1 MQNLISLSD
10 SFLNGITQQTVDG
23 RELHAFL
30 ENGDRFTTWISDRI
44 EQFGFVENID
54 FVSFLENPEKPSGGR
69 PHKVYALSL
78 SMAKELSMVERNEK
92 GKQARLYFI
101 ECEARAK
108 QNLVDPTKLSKADW
122 IKMALEYEQ
131 QREALEKKAVG
142 LDNQIERDA
151 PLVSFAL
158 GVSDYGDA
166 VLIDIAAKNV
176 DIKPKQYRQRI
187 KELGWLRHDG
197 HPMQFTIDRGYMK
210 VKTKKIT
217 HYSGQT
223 EYKYTPLITGKGQV
237 KVAKLSGYQFAQQD
251 NLFDDR

>member
-1 MQNLISLSD
+1 M
-10 SFLNGITQQTVDG
+10 NGITQQTVDG

-30 ENGDRFTTWISDRI
+30 ENGDKFTSWISDRI
-44 EQFGFVENID
+44 DQFGFEENID
-54 FVSFLENPEKPSGGR
+54 FVSFWENSEKPTGGR

-101 ECEARAK
+101 DCEKRAK
-108 QNLVDPTKLSKADW
+108 QNLVDPSKLSKVDW
-122 IKMALEYEQ
+122 IKMALESEQ
-131 QREALEKKAVG
+131 QREALEKKNIG
-142 LDNQIERDA
+142 LEKQIERDA

-166 VLIDIAAKNV
+166 VLIDIAAQNV

-217 HYSGQT
+217 HYSPELPGVPSTQISS
-223 EYKYTPLITGKGQV
+223 ELDAQIT
-237 KVAKLSGYQFAQQD
+237 L
-251 NLFDDR
+251 

>member
-1 MQNLISLSD
+1 MQNLIALSD
-10 SFLNGITQQTVDG
+10 TFLNGITQQTVDG
-23 RELHAFL
+23 RELHSFL
-30 ENGDRFTTWISDRI
+30 ENGDAFTHWIEDRI
-44 EQFGFVENID
+44 NQYGFIENQD
-54 FVSFLENPEKPSGGR
+54 FISFWENSQKPTGGR
-69 PHKVYALSL
+69 PRMVYALSL

-108 QNLVDPTKLSKADW
+108 QNLVDPCKLSKIDW
-122 IKMALEYEQ
+122 IKMALESEQ
-131 QREALEKKAVG
+131 QREELEKKNKG
-142 LDNQIERDA
+142 LEIQIERNA
-151 PLVSFAL
+151 PLVSFAQ

-176 DIKPKQYRQRI
+176 DIPPKQYRQRI
-187 KELGWLRHDG
+187 KEMGWLRHDG

-237 KVAKLSGYQFAQQD
+237 KVAEISGYQFAKQD
-251 NLFDDR
+251 NLFDVR